1 LSVNKALRVCYF
13 GTYRATYPR
22 NRLNIERLR
31 MNEVEVV
38 ECHAGLWKGLE
49 DREQVAGGGWL
60 KPGFWL
66 RAILAYLRLIW
77 RYLHVGRYDVLIVGY
92 PGQPDIPLARL
103 LSWLRRKPLVYDV
116 MMSIYLIA
124 QERGLEQSS
133 SFSVRLIRSVERL
146 ACRLPDLL
154 IIDTSEYAR
163 WYQDNYGIRSEKIRL
178 LPLGADDRL
187 FKPRDCHE
195 KDDSIF
201 LCLYYGTFIR
211 NHAPG
216 VIVEAAHLLA
226 GDPTIRFEMIGQGPE
241 REKTATLANSYG
253 LANLTFIDWM
263 EVNEL
268 VERVACADVLL
279 GTFGVTPQALMT
291 MQHKIHEGL
300 AMAKPI
306 INGESPV
313 MSSTLQHGETI
324 YLCERQSPR
333 ALADAIL
340 TLRDDQQLRARLAQQ
355 GYKFYQENLTFNK
368 IGMKLKQ
375 YLEELDR

>member
-1 LSVNKALRVCYF
+1 
-13 GTYRATYPR
+13 
-22 NRLNIERLR
+22 
-31 MNEVEVV
+31 MNGVEVV
-38 ECHAGLWKGLE
+38 ECHAALWKGLE

-60 KPGFWL
+60 KPGFWV
-66 RAILAYLRLIW
+66 RAISAYLRLIW
-77 RYLHVGRYDVLIVGY
+77 RYLHVGRYDVLVVGY

-103 LSWLRRKPLVYDV
+103 LSWLSRKPLVYDV

-133 SFSVRLIRSVERL
+133 SFSVRLIRSVERV
-146 ACRLPDLL
+146 ACRLPDRL
-154 IIDTSEYAR
+154 IIDTPEYSR
-163 WYQDNYGIRSEKIRL
+163 WYQDNYGIPPEKIRL

-187 FKPRDCHE
+187 FKPLDCHE

-216 VIVEAAHLLA
+216 VIVEAARLLA
-226 GDPTIRFEMIGQGPE
+226 GDPTIRFEMIGRGPE
-241 REKTATLANSYG
+241 REKTVALANSYG
-253 LANLTFIDWM
+253 LANLTFIEWM
-263 EVNEL
+263 DVDEL
-268 VERVACADVLL
+268 VQHAACADVIL

-300 AMAKPI
+300 AMAKPV
-306 INGESPV
+306 INGELPV

-324 YLCERQSPR
+324 YLCERQNPR

-340 TLRDDQQLRARLAQQ
+340 TLRADQQLRLRLARQ
-355 GYKFYQENLTFNK
+355 GYEFYQANLTFEI
-368 IGMKLKQ
+368 IGRKLAG
-375 YLEELDR
+375 YLEELRK

>member
-1 LSVNKALRVCYF
+1 LRIKRALRVCYF

-22 NRLNIERLR
+22 NRLNIERLCL
-31 MNEVEVV
+31 NGVEVV
-38 ECHAGLWKGLE
+38 ECHATLWKGLE

-66 RAILAYLRLIW
+66 RAIIAYLRLIW
-77 RYLHVGRYDVLIVGY
+77 RYLHVGRYDVLVVGY

-103 LSWLRRKPLVYDV
+103 LSWLGRKPLVYDV

-146 ACRLPDLL
+146 ACRLPDRL
-154 IIDTSEYAR
+154 IIDTPEYAR
-163 WYQDNYGIRSEKIRL
+163 WYQENYDIRSEKIRL

-187 FKPRDCHE
+187 FKPLDCHE
-195 KDDSIF
+195 KDDSKF

-216 VIVEAAHLLA
+216 VIVDAARLLA
-226 GDPTIRFEMIGQGPE
+226 DDPTIQFEMIGQGPE
-241 REKTATLANSYG
+241 REKTVALANSYG
-253 LANLTFIDWM
+253 LANLSFIDWM
-263 EVNEL
+263 DVDKL
-268 VERVACADVLL
+268 VQRVACADVLL
-279 GTFGVTPQALMT
+279 GTFGVTPQAMMT

-324 YLCERQSPR
+324 YLCERQNPR

-340 TLRDDQQLRARLAQQ
+340 TLRDDQLLRARLARQ
-355 GYKFYQENLTFNK
+355 GYEFYQANLNFEI
-368 IGMKLKQ
+368 IGRKLTE
-375 YLEELDR
+375 YLEELKK

>member
-1 LSVNKALRVCYF
+1 LSTRKALRVCYF

-31 MNEVEVV
+31 LNGVEVV
-38 ECHAGLWKGLE
+38 ECHAALWKGME

-66 RAILAYLRLIW
+66 RGISAYLRLIW
-77 RYLHVGRYDVLIVGY
+77 RYLHVGRYDVLVVGY

-103 LSWLRRKPLVYDV
+103 LTWLSRKPLVYDV

-133 SFSVRLIRSVERL
+133 SFSLQLIRSIERL
-146 ACRLPDLL
+146 ACRLPDRL
-154 IIDTSEYAR
+154 IIDTPEYSR
-163 WYQDNYGIRSEKIRL
+163 WYQDNYHIPPEKIRL

-187 FKPRDCHE
+187 FKPLDCHE

-201 LCLYYGTFIR
+201 LCLYYGTFIH

-216 VIVEAAHLLA
+216 VIVEAARLLA
-226 GDPTIRFEMIGQGPE
+226 GDPTIRFEMIGRGPE
-241 REKTATLANSYG
+241 REKTVALANSYG
-253 LANLTFIDWM
+253 LANLTFIEWM
-263 EVNEL
+263 EVDEL
-268 VERVACADVLL
+268 VQRAACVDVIL

-300 AMAKPI
+300 AMAKPV

-324 YLCERQSPR
+324 YLCERQNPR
-333 ALADAIL
+333 ALADGIL
-340 TLRDDQQLRARLAQQ
+340 TLRDDKQLRLRLARQ
-355 GYKFYQENLTFNK
+355 GHEFYQANLTFEI
-368 IGMKLKQ
+368 IGRKLAG
-375 YLEELDR
+375 YLEELKK

>member
-1 LSVNKALRVCYF
+1 
-13 GTYRATYPR
+13 
-22 NRLNIERLR
+22 
-31 MNEVEVV
+31 VV
-38 ECHAGLWKGLE
+38 ECHSTLWKGVE

-60 KPGFWL
+60 RLGFWL
-66 RAILAYLRLIW
+66 RAVSAYLRLFW

-92 PGQPDIPLARL
+92 PGQPDIPLAWLLARL
-103 LSWLRRKPLVYDV
+103 RGKPLVYDV

-124 QERGLEQSS
+124 EERGLEQRSP
-133 SFSVRLIRSVERL
+133 FSMRLIRSMERL

-154 IIDTSEYAR
+154 IIDTPEYAR
-163 WYQDNYGIRSEKIRL
+163 WYQENYGIRSEKIRL

-187 FKPRDCHE
+187 FKPFDCPE

-216 VIVEAAHLLA
+216 VIVDAARLLA

-241 REKTATLANSYG
+241 REKTVALANSYG
-253 LANLTFIDWM
+253 LANLTFTEWM
-263 EVNEL
+263 EVDEL
-268 VERVACADVLL
+268 VQRVACADVIL
-279 GTFGVTPQALMT
+279 GTFGITPQALMT
-291 MQHKIHEGL
+291 MQHKIHEAL

-313 MSSTLQHGETI
+313 MRSTLQHGETI
-324 YLCERQSPR
+324 YLCERQNPR

-340 TLRDDQQLRARLAQQ
+340 ALRDDPRLRSQLSKQ
-355 GYKFYQENLTFNK
+355 GYTFYQENLTLEQT
-368 IGMKLKQ
+368 GEKLTGF
-375 YLEELDR
+375 LEEIVAQKK

>member
-1 LSVNKALRVCYF
+1 LSTKKALRVCYF

-31 MNEVEVV
+31 LHGVEVV
-38 ECHAGLWKGLE
+38 ECHAVLWKGME

-77 RYLHVGRYDVLIVGY
+77 RYLHVGRYDVLVVGY

-103 LSWLRRKPLVYDV
+103 LSWLSRKPLVYDV

-146 ACRLPDLL
+146 ACRLPDRL
-154 IIDTSEYAR
+154 IIDTPEYSR
-163 WYQDNYGIRSEKIRL
+163 WYQDNYGIPPEKIRL

-187 FKPRDCHE
+187 FKPLNCHE

-216 VIVEAAHLLA
+216 VIVEAARLLA
-226 GDPTIRFEMIGQGPE
+226 GDPTIRFEMIGRGPE
-241 REKTATLANSYG
+241 HEKTVALANSYG
-253 LANLTFIDWM
+253 LANLTFIEWM
-263 EVNEL
+263 DVGEL
-268 VERVACADVLL
+268 VQRAACADVIL

-300 AMAKPI
+300 AMAKPV

-313 MSSTLQHGETI
+313 ISSTLQHGETI
-324 YLCERQSPR
+324 YLCQRQNPP

-340 TLRDDQQLRARLAQQ
+340 TLRADQQLRLRLARQ
-355 GYKFYQENLTFNK
+355 GYEFYQANLTFEI
-368 IGMKLKQ
+368 IGRKLAG
-375 YLEELDR
+375 YLEELRK